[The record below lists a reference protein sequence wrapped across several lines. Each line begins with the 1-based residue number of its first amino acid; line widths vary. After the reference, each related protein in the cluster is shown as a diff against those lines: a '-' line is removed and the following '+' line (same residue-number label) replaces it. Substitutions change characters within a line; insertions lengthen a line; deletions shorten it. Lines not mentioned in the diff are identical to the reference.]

1 VASFILSGS
10 FVQLHQYFRVPADVR
25 TSIEFQMRLVYSTI
39 RRHGF
44 MEPEIFLSVRQR
56 RNAIQRRV
64 SISISISVAV
74 AVAVATVDLVV

>member
-1 VASFILSGS
+1 
-10 FVQLHQYFRVPADVR
+10 
-25 TSIEFQMRLVYSTI
+25 
-39 RRHGF
+39 